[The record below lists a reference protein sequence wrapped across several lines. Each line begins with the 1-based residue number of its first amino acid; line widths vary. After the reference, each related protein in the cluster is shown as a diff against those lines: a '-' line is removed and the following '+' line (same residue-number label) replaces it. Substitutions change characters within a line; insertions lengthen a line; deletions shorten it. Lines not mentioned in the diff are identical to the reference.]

1 MRVLLVE
8 DEDPKLRHIQNRLMV
23 ELPTAVLDVCRSVN
37 SATDYLEH
45 TIPDLIL
52 LDMSLPTFDVSEQEG
67 GGRPQGFGGVEVLR
81 HLAFNDIICKV
92 LVITGYEA
100 FQKGDGQVNLAD
112 LEAELIEEFSD
123 IISGVLRFNSAYDL
137 WKVELH
143 DAFVKLNISE
153 NKQ

>member
-1 MRVLLVE
+1 MRVLLIE
-8 DEDPKLRHIQNRLMV
+8 DEDPKLRHIQTRLEI
-23 ELPTAVLDVCRSVN
+23 ELPGAKIDVCRSVN
-37 SATDYLEH
+37 SATGYLDENV
-45 TIPDLIL
+45 PDLIL
-52 LDMSLPTFDVSEQEG
+52 LDMSLPTFDVSEHEG

-81 HLAFNDIICKV
+81 YLVFSDIACKV

-112 LEAELIEEFSD
+112 LEAELIEEFAD

-143 DAFVKLNISE
+143 EALTKLDNPG
-153 NKQ
+153 KQK